1 MALMDYDKHGFK
13 NIASEDKDSLSEE
26 EKTKLDTLTADH
38 KRILDEMKTGLEG
51 KVDEVAFSAKLV
63 DSPVCIT
70 TKNGMSMNV
79 ERVLDEQ
86 PGASENEKPKATKVL
101 EINAEHPLF
110 KAIATISDDAEIQK
124 CGKLLYD
131 EAMLLEGFE
140 IEDKKQFVENLNS
153 LMMKAFH

>member
-1 MALMDYDKHGFK
+1 
-13 NIASEDKDSLSEE
+13 
-26 EKTKLDTLTADH
+26 
-38 KRILDEMKTGLEG
+38 MKTGLAG
-51 KVDEVAFSAKLV
+51 KVDEVAFSTKLV

-86 PGASENEKPKATKVL
+86 PGATENEKPKATKVL

-110 KAIATISDDAEIQK
+110 QAIATISDDSEIQK

-153 LMMKAFH
+153 LMMKAFK